1 MTDDTERKTT
11 SADDSAY
18 SRGAAEPLRE
28 RLRQMMGDF
37 RLPKEL
43 LSHMQNQVDETKN
56 AAVAI
61 VAREV
66 RAYLEK
72 TDLAEEVVK
81 VLSRLSFDV
90 SASVRFTDNQGSRS
104 GVRFAVTDLPAEP
117 QAASGPS
124 GDGVASVAAPVAAP
138 ESDAATA
145 DAATPA
151 HLAESGDPGDPL
163 G

>member
-28 RLRQMMGDF
+28 RLRQMVGEF

-90 SASVRFTDNQGSRS
+90 SASIRFTDNQGSRS

-124 GDGVASVAAPVAAP
+124 GDGGEPVTAPVAAP

-151 HLAESGDPGDPL
+151 RPGESGDPGDPL